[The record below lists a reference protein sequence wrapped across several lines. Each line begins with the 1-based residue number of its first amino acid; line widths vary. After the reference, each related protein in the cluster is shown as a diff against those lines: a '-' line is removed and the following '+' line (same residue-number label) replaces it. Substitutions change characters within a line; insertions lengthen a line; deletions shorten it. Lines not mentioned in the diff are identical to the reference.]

1 MSKFFTLLLLSL
13 CISLVS
19 ARPGPKTKAAG
30 SRSKASAPASR
41 VKAPHVQRNDLQAV
55 FSDTSPSPCAPLDL
69 DDVQSL
75 PGWSKLQQYAVSTWG
90 EGDVDATIN
99 PAGYKDRPAVICAVS
114 PVNVTSEGKPNCTTT
129 RVEIPADKKSHTIK
143 VDMGYTNI
151 GNWNITN
158 VTSAAHAEF
167 FMAKFQMPNITEK
180 RLNGIIG
187 KGAFINAPRNGF
199 ETFATN
205 ITYKKST
212 VTAANGKICLGTVLN
227 EQCTIP
233 AKGKIQLA
241 ASGYVWF
248 TYKTKRAPVA
258 NPKGGKHKRFAV
270 KIEDV
275 LETSERSVF
284 IDFSGFMNA
293 TMRSD
298 YFDECRWNFRL
309 Y

>member
-1 MSKFFTLLLLSL
+1 
-13 CISLVS
+13 V
-19 ARPGPKTKAAG
+19 
-30 SRSKASAPASR
+30 
-41 VKAPHVQRNDLQAV
+41 
-55 FSDTSPSPCAPLDL
+55 
-69 DDVQSL
+69 DVT
-75 PGWSKLQQYAVSTWG
+75 V
-90 EGDVDATIN
+90 N
-99 PAGYKDRPAVICAVS
+99 PAGYKDRPAVLCVQD
-114 PVNVTSEGKPNCTTT
+114 PVQVTTEGKPDCKIS
-129 RVEIPADKKSHTIK
+129 RMEIPADKKTHTIK

-167 FMAKFQMPNITEK
+167 FLGKFQMPNITDK
-180 RLNGIIG
+180 RLYSISG

-199 ETFATN
+199 ETFSSNTT
-205 ITYKKST
+205 IKKST
-212 VTAANGKICLGTVLN
+212 VTAANGKFCLATVLN

-233 AKGKIQLA
+233 AKGRVQLA
-241 ASGYVWF
+241 ASGYIWF

-258 NPKGGKHKRFAV
+258 NPKGGKHRRYAV

-275 LETSERSVF
+275 LKDVTERSVF
-284 IDFSGFMNA
+284 IDFSGSMNT